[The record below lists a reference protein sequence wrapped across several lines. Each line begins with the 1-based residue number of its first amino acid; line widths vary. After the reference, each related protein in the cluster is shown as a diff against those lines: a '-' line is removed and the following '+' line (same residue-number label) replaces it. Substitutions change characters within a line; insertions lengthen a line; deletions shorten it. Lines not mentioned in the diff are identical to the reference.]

1 MKNVGKAM
9 KFNIWISYFQDVD
22 LPIGDLARDI
32 RDDENF
38 PDTNDY
44 KKLLNYIK
52 NRSENDTVIDVFK
65 SVWKYYSESP
75 S

>member
-1 MKNVGKAM
+1 MEVTGKAI
-9 KFNIWISYFQDVD
+9 KFKNWISYFQEVD
-22 LPIGDLARDI
+22 LPIGILASYI

-52 NRSENDTVIDVFK
+52 DSASDDSLIKIFK
-65 SVWKYYSESP
+65 STWKYYLEDHS
-75 S
+75 

>member
-1 MKNVGKAM
+1 MEFTSKDM
-9 KFNIWISYFQDVD
+9 KFKIWISYFQDVE

-44 KKLLNYIK
+44 KKILKYLK
-52 NRSENDTVIDVFK
+52 SCTENDTIINIFK
-65 SVWKYYSESP
+65 SVWKYYSESF